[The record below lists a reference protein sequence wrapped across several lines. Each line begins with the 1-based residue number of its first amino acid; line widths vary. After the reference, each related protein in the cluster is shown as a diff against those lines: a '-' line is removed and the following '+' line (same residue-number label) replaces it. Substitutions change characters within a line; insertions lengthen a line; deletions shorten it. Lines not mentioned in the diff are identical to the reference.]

1 MVESFE
7 RIGMMLLKEDSVS
20 CLAYMRCLIWNP
32 SDGLSLLMA
41 LDCLI
46 WNPSD
51 GLSSLLLSTPS
62 DCVPH

>member
-32 SDGLSLLMA
+32 SDGLS
-41 LDCLI
+41 
-46 WNPSD
+46 
-51 GLSSLLLSTPS
+51 SLLLSTPS